1 MNSELVRGSHPP
13 GRGSQLTPAERA
25 EIQHLSLVEGLSRSE
40 IARRVRRDRETVR
53 NVLAAD
59 DTRHLAEQLA
69 TEARDEVLLTLRRNA
84 SRVAQDWIEASAVAK
99 SRGDHRPARDL
110 LLHARAIDPIASER
124 DSAPRVAVIIGMPG
138 RPVDLPDIRAFTEQ
152 HASSEDDE
160 DSQ

>member
-1 MNSELVRGSHPP
+1 MTTELTRSSFPP

-53 NVLAAD
+53 NVLTAED
-59 DTRHLAEQLA
+59 SRHLAEQLA
-69 TEARDEVLLTLRRNA
+69 TEARDEVLVTLRRNA

-110 LLHARAIDPIASER
+110 LLHARAIEPIAGER
-124 DSAPRVAVIIGMPG
+124 DSSSRVQVIIGMPG
-138 RPVDLPDIRAFTEQ
+138 RPVDLPNLSAEVREELDAG
-152 HASSEDDE
+152 D
-160 DSQ
+160 